1 MEEPMR
7 TFTVIVMTA
16 ALVLGACCSK
26 DGGSSSD
33 TPIARK
39 FARYTAPV
47 YRDREFTQ
55 WLTALEKGESVD
67 LLTEE
72 KYTTQGKQA
81 KTLSKI
87 RLSDDKVGYTES
99 AHLADGVVV
108 FTADDVKTFQ
118 RPNAG
123 APLGTPVA
131 KGTIGFI
138 TEEKADWVKVFTW
151 RPGDKWGSEQWV
163 KEGFS
168 ANESLVRD
176 AREYEKALTLLVEAK
191 KSSRDK
197 ARETLTE
204 LAAGDSVIA
213 ALAKKRLDR
222 LSEATDGQDKTRD
235 DGGKMQDAPA
245 GKK

>member
-1 MEEPMR
+1 MR
-7 TFTVIVMTA
+7 TITVFVMTA
-16 ALVLGACCSK
+16 ALILGSGCSR

-39 FARYTAPV
+39 YARYTAPV

-55 WLTALEKGESVD
+55 WLTALEKAESVD
-67 LLTEE
+67 LLAEE

-87 RLSDDKVGYTES
+87 RLSDDKTGYTES

-108 FTADDVKTFQ
+108 FTADDVKTYQ

-123 APLGTPVA
+123 APLGAPAA
-131 KGTIGFI
+131 KGSIGFI

-168 ANESLVRD
+168 TNESLVRD
-176 AREYEKALTLLVEAK
+176 AREYEKAVTLMADAK

-204 LAAGDSVIA
+204 LAGGDSVIA
-213 ALAKKRLDR
+213 ALAKKKLDR
-222 LSEATDGQDKTRD
+222 LLEGADAQEKTRE
-235 DGGKMQDAPA
+235 DGGKAQDAPA
-245 GKK
+245 AKK